1 MKLSVE
7 ARKSL
12 KDMLIKDIG
21 QAYISSLSEEELD
34 DFGWSLLNLTL
45 LSTKALVHQKSKAQL
60 DKEYSQIKKVTIYS

>member
-12 KDMLIKDIG
+12 KDILIKDIG
-21 QAYISSLSEEELD
+21 QAYTSSLSEEELD

-45 LSTKALVHQKSKAQL
+45 LSTKALVHQKSKAH
-60 DKEYSQIKKVTIYS
+60 